1 MNSEVST
8 IKLIEMLDR
17 AVDEIE
23 KIDDRLK
30 EYEDKINA
38 VGDAV
43 RMVGERDNILQLQQ
57 NNQHALLDLLSDM
70 INSLEYSAESKR
82 ALLENDLKSTQSIQ
96 RCVQAANQLLD
107 ILEVDIPAGLRKMKA
122 YEEQIKY
129 LEHLKLKFC
138 TNVHNHLRNAIG
150 FATNAHL
157 DAFKITDNS
166 VNSLPPHRQI
176 FDDLLIYKDIV
187 PWLERSRCSFLN
199 SENERKTYYDDLK
212 QSYQEAERNL
222 YMREIVAFCNC
233 AKAKIPRAD
242 QKSKT
247 TGSMENLKG
256 SIIKSFDKSH
266 QNEAFTIRID
276 AQTKETLKL
285 VFTKLM
291 NQLSQTVQA
300 EQQFCQEF
308 FNLKQK
314 RPQQKLEDSMNK
326 SHVSSSTNNSA
337 NLQTPQLQRS
347 NLNRN
352 TSTVSISSNT
362 SNNSKQQAID
372 SKTET

>member
-1 MNSEVST
+1 
-8 IKLIEMLDR
+8 
-17 AVDEIE
+17 
-23 KIDDRLK
+23 
-30 EYEDKINA
+30 
-38 VGDAV
+38 
-43 RMVGERDNILQLQQ
+43 
-57 NNQHALLDLLSDM
+57 
-70 INSLEYSAESKR
+70 
-82 ALLENDLKSTQSIQ
+82 
-96 RCVQAANQLLD
+96 
-107 ILEVDIPAGLRKMKA
+107 
-122 YEEQIKY
+122 
-129 LEHLKLKFC
+129 
-138 TNVHNHLRNAIG
+138 
-150 FATNAHL
+150 
-157 DAFKITDNS
+157 
-166 VNSLPPHRQI
+166 
-176 FDDLLIYKDIV
+176 
-187 PWLERSRCSFLN
+187 
-199 SENERKTYYDDLK
+199 
-212 QSYQEAERNL
+212 
-222 YMREIVAFCNC
+222 MREIVAFCNC

-276 AQTKETLKL
+276 AQTKDTLKL

-291 NQLSQTVQA
+291 NQISQTVQA

-314 RPQQKLEDSMNK
+314 RPQQKLDDSMNK

-337 NLQTPQLQRS
+337 NLQTPQLQRP